1 MGSDLCGRPGLN
13 GHTTR
18 IASGPQSPA
27 PYEWRKRDRF
37 DFVPGRPADDTPP
50 SITSISDEAVD
61 KTRAWTGLYVVIGGD
76 VAIAV
81 AVAIALIKFA
91 GTAGNAST
99 AVLASVLSSAFAAI
113 ATMTTAYFGIRASSN
128 TAQRSIKHHADAP
141 GSRPAGGG

>member
-1 MGSDLCGRPGLN
+1 MTNS
-13 GHTTR
+13 TV
-18 IASGPQSPA
+18 
-27 PYEWRKRDRF
+27 
-37 DFVPGRPADDTPP
+37 VPGGPADDTPAP
-50 SITSISDEAVD
+50 ITSISDEAVD
-61 KTRAWTGLYVVIGGD
+61 RTRAWTGLYVVIGGD

-141 GSRPAGGG
+141 GNRARTDGG